1 MKSWFEGKTVAV
13 VGNAQSLF
21 DEKHG
26 SAIDNHDVVVRL
38 NKGVLIRDREKQGV
52 KTDVFAFSSYNV
64 MGFLIKEHFVKAKFM
79 HMSDKGRVPVRG
91 NVFYY
96 PLDMRLG
103 LCERLGYS
111 IDGPPRP
118 SVGVMI
124 LDYIRF
130 QDAKSVDVYGFDWK
144 TTPTFYEPSKRRED
158 EPHNYDQER
167 KYCLET
173 LSAENFSFYYPGSVL
188 DA

>member
-21 DEKHG
+21 NSSYGEM
-26 SAIDNHDVVVRL
+26 IDSHDVVVRL
-38 NKGVLIRDREKQGV
+38 NKGILIQDRVAQGV
-52 KTDVFAFSSYNV
+52 QTDVFAFSSYNV
-64 MGFLIKEHFVKAKFM
+64 MGFLIKDHFVKAKFM
-79 HMSDKGRVPVRG
+79 HMSDKGRVPVRS

-96 PLDMRLG
+96 PLDLRCS

-118 SVGVMI
+118 SVGVMM

-130 QDAKSVDVYGFDWK
+130 QNPSSVSVYGFDWK
-144 TTPTFYEPSKRRED
+144 ETPTFYEPSKRRED

-173 LSAENFSFYYPGSVL
+173 LSAENFSFYCPGSVPN
-188 DA
+188 A